1 MTAEVEVEIAE
12 QVMTVTLNR
21 PEKLN
26 GFTVQM
32 MQDLLDAFD
41 QADAL
46 DEVRAVVVTGR
57 GRAFCAGADLSS
69 GPNTFSRASDSPDRV
84 RRDGGGRVALRIF
97 SSRKPVIAAINGA
110 AIGVGITM
118 CLPMDIRIASSSAR
132 FGFVFVRRG
141 IVPEATSTWFLP
153 RIVGLST
160 AMDWFATGR
169 VFGADEAL
177 SSGLV
182 SRVVG
187 PDEVM
192 ATAYSVAHDIAENAS
207 PVSVALARQMV
218 LNMAGARHPME
229 AHRADSLAMQMR
241 GRSADAREGVQSFLE
256 KRPAHFPMLA
266 SRDIPDLGFEDPPYE
281 APVGPHAD

>member
-1 MTAEVEVEIAE
+1 MSEEVEVEITD
-12 QVMTVTLNR
+12 QVMTLTLNR
-21 PEKLN
+21 PAKLN

-32 MQDLLDAFD
+32 AQDLVEAFER
-41 QADAL
+41 ADSL
-46 DEVRAVVVTGR
+46 DEVRVVVVTGK
-57 GRAFCAGADLSS
+57 GRAFCAGADLSAGS
-69 GPNTFSRASDSPDRV
+69 STFDRGSDSPDRV
-84 RRDGGGRVALRIF
+84 RRDGGGQVALQIF
-97 SSRKPVIAAINGA
+97 ASRKPVIAAINGP

-118 CLPMDIRIASSSAR
+118 CLPMDIRIASSAAR

-177 SSGLV
+177 TSGLI
-182 SRVVG
+182 SRVVP

-192 ATAYSVAHDIAENAS
+192 PTALAVAREIADNAS

-218 LNMAGARHPME
+218 LNMAGTSHPME
-229 AHRADSLAMQMR
+229 AHRVDSLAMQLR
-241 GRSADAREGVQSFLE
+241 GRSADAREGIQSFLE
-256 KRPAHFPMLA
+256 KRPPRFPMLV
-266 SRDIPDLGFEDPPYE
+266 SRDVPDLGFDDPPYDTPL
-281 APVGPHAD
+281 A

>member
-1 MTAEVEVEIAE
+1 MAAEIEVEIAE
-12 QVMTVTLNR
+12 HVLTITLNR

-32 MQDLLDAFD
+32 AAELVEAFD
-41 QADAL
+41 RADTL
-46 DEVRAVVVTGR
+46 DEVRAVVVTGQ
-57 GRAFCAGADLSS
+57 GKAFCAGADLSS
-69 GPNTFSRASDSPDRV
+69 GSSTFDPGPGSASLAGV
-84 RRDGGGRVALRIF
+84 KRDEGGLVALRIF
-97 SSRKPVIAAINGA
+97 SSRKPVIAAINGP

-160 AMDWFATGR
+160 AMDWFTTGR
-169 VFGADEAL
+169 VFDAAEAL

-182 SRVVG
+182 SSNELL
-187 PDEVM
+187 PS
-192 ATAYSVAHDIAENAS
+192 ALAVARDIAENCS

-218 LNMAGARHPME
+218 LNMAGAHHPME
-229 AHRADSLAMQMR
+229 AHRFDSLAMQLR
-241 GRSADAREGVQSFLE
+241 GASADAREGVQSFLE
-256 KRPAHFPMLA
+256 KRPPAFPMLA
-266 SRDIPDLGFEDPPYE
+266 SRDVPDLGFDDPPYE
-281 APVGPHAD
+281 APIG